1 MAHLTCGYPAWASLF
16 TGVDILRRGPGSIS
30 AGSQRTLAEQEWTEI
45 VEAGTDDA
53 EVKRAVAFCCPSVV
67 DALLKEDD
75 AAELAQLLG
84 ALADPVRLRL
94 LSLVAARA
102 EICSCD
108 LEAPLGKSQ
117 PTVSHH
123 TKVLAN
129 AGLLVGEKR
138 GRWVWWRVDPARLEA
153 VRRALGA

>member
-1 MAHLTCGYPAWASLF
+1 MSCAAGPAAS
-16 TGVDILRRGPGSIS
+16 VREASN
-30 AGSQRTLAEQEWTEI
+30 AGREQEWTEI
-45 VEAGTDDA
+45 TEAGTDDV

-67 DALLKEDD
+67 GALLKEDD

>member
-1 MAHLTCGYPAWASLF
+1 MCAGLF
-16 TGVDILRRGPGSIS
+16 TDVDPWSHQSLGLGNDRQHPETTLIQDPGTPEPGTARPDVS
-30 AGSQRTLAEQEWTEI
+30 
-45 VEAGTDDA
+45 VEDYGL
-53 EVKRAVAFCCPSVV
+53 CCPSLVG
-67 DALLKEDD
+67 APLEEAD
-75 AAELAQLLG
+75 AAELAELLA

-94 LSLVAARA
+94 LSLVAARV
-102 EICSCD
+102 EICSCE

-123 TKVLAN
+123 TKVLAR

-138 GRWVWWRVDPARLEA
+138 GRWVWWRVEPSRLAA